1 VSSLLD
7 IQVALKR
14 VVERFHEGRVV
25 YGALG
30 AGEDACKAL
39 VAVGEDVVVLVVFPR
54 VEDGGYIK
62 AVAIVGLFDKFVD
75 KVSLEVDL
83 IVAILES
90 AQPAKRF
97 SLEVT

>member
-1 VSSLLD
+1 
-7 IQVALKR
+7 
-14 VVERFHEGRVV
+14 
-25 YGALG
+25 
-30 AGEDACKAL
+30 
-39 VAVGEDVVVLVVFPR
+39 
-54 VEDGGYIK
+54 
-62 AVAIVGLFDKFVD
+62 VAIVGLFDKFVD